1 MDRWTRKFNGP
12 VNRFH
17 RCIYIHVC
25 AFIKSV
31 VERKDIHKSNTCQ
44 EHSLLF
50 QLLRINGRVD
60 SNPFPESSILTSK
73 HIENSI
79 QRYFA
84 SRLYWNTVHR
94 VNDRSV
100 TPNCSLRSKSYILLY
115 IMPSFRILRNLYAF
129 PDEMWLN
136 SHPFFRLRYY
146 FRIAADKFMFCA
158 KNCALEN

>member
-12 VNRFH
+12 VNTFH

-31 VERKDIHKSNTCQ
+31 VEQRYSQEQHLSRTLTIILAIKDKWPRGFESSI
-44 EHSLLF
+44 
-50 QLLRINGRVD
+50 
-60 SNPFPESSILTSK
+60 PESSILTSK
-73 HIENSI
+73 DIENSI

-84 SRLYWNTVHR
+84 FRLYWNTVHR

-115 IMPSFRILRNLYAF
+115 IMPSFPILRNLYAF